1 MENRGPLKGVRVID
15 FSHQAA
21 GPWCTTLLGDMG
33 ADVWKIE
40 KPGRGDAIR
49 HARGQDPVVGSYN
62 FWGLN
67 RNKKSV
73 GVDVKHPEGIRLI
86 RDMAES
92 ADVVIE
98 NFRPGVMDRLGIGYD
113 ELRKLN
119 PRLIYCSITAFG
131 DKGPW
136 AQNPGM
142 DLILQASGGMMGLTG
157 FPDGPPAK
165 AAGPVADISSGI
177 YAAFAIS
184 MALYHRERTGVGQ
197 RIDLTMLDAVISLLA
212 DISTAYLNT
221 GTDYAKF
228 GNGHPDLVP
237 YQAFQAK
244 DGYFIVACLS
254 NAFFK
259 RLCEALG
266 RGDLLENPKFVS
278 NNARCK
284 NRQEVVSFF
293 QEIFL
298 TQGRDHW
305 IKLCTDFDV
314 PSCRVNSL
322 KDLFDMEQIKAI
334 GSVVEWEHPKMG
346 KFRTMNIPI
355 HMSATPGSLRIP
367 PPGLAEHTIECLRAL
382 GKTDEEIDALQLSG
396 ACG

>member
-1 MENRGPLKGVRVID
+1 MENRGALKDVRVID

-49 HARGQDPVVGSYN
+49 HARGQDPIVGSYN

-73 GVDVKHPEGIRLI
+73 GIDVKNPGGIALI
-86 RDMAES
+86 KEMAKN

-98 NFRPGVMDRLGIGYD
+98 NFRPGVMDRLGIGYAD
-113 ELRKLN
+113 LKAIN

-184 MALYHRERTGVGQ
+184 MALYHRERSGEGQ

-221 GTDYAKF
+221 GIDYAKF

-266 RGDLLENPKFVS
+266 RLDLLENPKFVS
-278 NNARCK
+278 NNIRCK
-284 NRQEVVSFF
+284 HRQEVVALF

-298 TQGRDHW
+298 TQDRDHW

-334 GSVVEWEHPKMG
+334 GSIAEWQHPKMG
-346 KFRTMNIPI
+346 TFRTMNIPI

-367 PPGLAEHTIECLRAL
+367 PPGLAEHTVECLRAL
-382 GKTDEEIDALQLSG
+382 GKSEEEIAQLRLDG
-396 ACG
+396 ACS